1 MAAVCSR
8 SGCRAHA
15 ARSGANVL
23 GPSSGAPAS
32 VPRHDVRS
40 AGTTDQ
46 RSGRRRSPERA
57 QLGAARRRDRLAG
70 RRLLHR
76 QLHSTGDERQRL
88 DLYPELGA
96 LEPAGCGH
104 AGGPGSGEP
113 HAEDRQ
119 PQHRTRDQHGGRRPP
134 LPVRRRRDHD
144 DVGVDE
150 RHQLRAGGA
159 GGTGRQHLARASSDR
174 HRLRPLLH
182 PRHAHR

>member
-1 MAAVCSR
+1 
-8 SGCRAHA
+8 
-15 ARSGANVL
+15 
-23 GPSSGAPAS
+23 
-32 VPRHDVRS
+32 
-40 AGTTDQ
+40 
-46 RSGRRRSPERA
+46 
-57 QLGAARRRDRLAG
+57 RLAG

-144 DVGVDE
+144 DVGVGE
-150 RHQLRAGGA
+150 NVLFGGA
-159 GGTGRQHLARASSDR
+159 DPGISNLVPSDIEFRKNYLVKPLSWRADGSSYAGIHWSVNNIFELKNAQRILVDGN
-174 HRLRPLLH
+174 LFENNWTDAQNGYGIL
-182 PRHAHR
+182 